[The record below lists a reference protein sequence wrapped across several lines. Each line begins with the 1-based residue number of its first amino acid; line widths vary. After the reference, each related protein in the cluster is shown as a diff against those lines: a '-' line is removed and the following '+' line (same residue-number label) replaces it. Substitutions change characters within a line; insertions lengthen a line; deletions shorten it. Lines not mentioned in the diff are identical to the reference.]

1 MKFNHRMMLLGAIAM
16 AVGFS
21 ARTAAVQA
29 VEDAQRSGK
38 WDAGYGHGWR
48 GKRHKLKRS
57 RQNHQ
62 RSVPPSR
69 RHAA

>member
-1 MKFNHRMMLLGAIAM
+1 MKFNRRMMLLGAIAM

-38 WDAGYGHGWR
+38 WDAGYAHTWTR
-48 GKRHKLKRS
+48 RRKLKRS

-62 RSVPPSR
+62 RNVSPSR

>member
-16 AVGFS
+16 A
-21 ARTAAVQA
+21 ADYTTRTLAIAA

-38 WDAGYGHGWR
+38 WDAGYAHTWTR
-48 GKRHKLKRS
+48 RRKLKRS

-62 RSVPPSR
+62 RNVSPSR